1 MPSKR
6 IGAAD
11 RQSRLIRCEFRKER
25 EVPGLERVLDV
36 LAERGFVAQST
47 DRNELRRYMEKPAAC
62 YVGFD
67 PTADSLHVGHLLPIM
82 ALVHMQRF
90 GHRPIVLVGGGT
102 GLVGDPSGKT
112 EMRQLLTIEEINYN
126 ALALKRQ
133 LSAFL
138 DFSDGKAL
146 LLNNADWLV
155 GLQYIEFLRDIGR
168 HFSVNRMLAA
178 ESYKQRLET
187 GLNFIE
193 FNYMLLQAYD
203 FYYLARHYDC
213 YLQMGGNDQWGNIVA
228 GIELIRRKEAREAFA
243 ITFPLLTTASG
254 AKMGKTASG
263 AVWLSSEK
271 TSPFDFYQYWVNT
284 DDNDVVRF
292 LRLYT
297 LLPIDEI
304 RSVEALEG
312 QQLNACKTILAY
324 EVTALAH
331 GNKEAHAA
339 FESATGIFGRR
350 DLPEDLLPS
359 SSIPRK
365 VKEELKAVPTT
376 GIEKSRLDAGIP
388 AFELFAE
395 VGLCRSRGEARRLI
409 QQGGAYVNDERIEE
423 HDYRIDWGHVGD
435 GGGLLKA
442 GKKKVHRIRAV
453 E

>member
-1 MPSKR
+1 MSN
-6 IGAAD
+6 IAD
-11 RQSRLIRCEFRKER
+11 REKVETDERLQGPE
-25 EVPGLERVLDV
+25 GVLGV
-36 LAERGFVAQST
+36 LQERGFVAQLT
-47 DRNELRRYMEKPAAC
+47 DGTELSRYLEEPATC

-112 EMRQLLTIEEINYN
+112 EMRQLLSIEEIDAN
-126 ALALKRQ
+126 AKALKRQ

-138 DFSDGKAL
+138 DFSPGKAM

-155 GLQYIEFLRDIGR
+155 GLKYIEFLRDIGR

-203 FYYLARHYDC
+203 FYYLAKHHQC

-228 GIELIRRKEAREAFA
+228 GIELIRRKDAKEAHA

-263 AVWLSSEK
+263 AVWLSREK

-284 DDNDVVRF
+284 DDQDVSRF
-292 LRLYT
+292 LKLYT
-297 LLPIDEI
+297 LIPTEEI
-304 RSVEALEG
+304 EAAKHLQG
-312 QQLNACKTILAY
+312 QELNACKSILAY

-331 GNKEAHAA
+331 GEKEARDALEAA
-339 FESATGIFGRR
+339 SGVFGRR
-350 DLPEDLLPS
+350 HFPQGLLPS
-359 SSIPRK
+359 SSIPRQ
-365 VKEELKAVPTT
+365 VEKELTAVPTT
-376 GIEKSRLDAGIP
+376 EIEKGRLRAGIP
-388 AFELFAE
+388 AYELFAE
-395 VGLCRSRGEARRLI
+395 VGLCKSRGEARRLI
-409 QQGGAYVNDERIEE
+409 QQGGGYVNDERING
-423 HDYRIDWGHVGD
+423 HDYRISEGHVGRE
-435 GGGLLKA
+435 GLLLKA
-442 GKKKVHRIRAV
+442 GKKKVHRIRIV
-453 E
+453 G